1 MPEKG
6 DRLKMKF
13 TIDRSALLKALGH
26 VSSVV
31 EKRNTIPILS
41 NVLMS
46 ANADGVSFAATDL
59 DIEIVETC
67 EAGVSAQGVATL
79 PAHTFY
85 EIVRKLPDGAEV
97 EISLQPEN
105 SQAVL
110 HAGRASF
117 TLPTLP
123 EDEFP
128 ALSAEGLS
136 HEFDIA
142 ATEFAR
148 LIDKTRF
155 AISSEETR
163 YYLNGVHLCTVED
176 SDEPLLR
183 SVATDGHQL
192 AVCETSL
199 PDGASGMPGIII
211 PRKTIGEVRK
221 LLDDQSEDIKVQV
234 SDAKIRFNVGTAVL
248 TSKLID
254 GSFPDYKRVI
264 PTGNDNILELEN
276 RTFAASVDRV
286 ATVSM
291 EKTRSVKMVLES
303 DQLTLRVSNPEAGQ
317 GVEEIPV
324 SYTGEPMEIG
334 FNARYLLNVLSQVE
348 GRDVR
353 FRLASGKLPGLIED
367 VDDKHALYVLM
378 PLRVV

>member
-1 MPEKG
+1 
-6 DRLKMKF
+6 MKF

-46 ANADGVSFAATDL
+46 AGAEGVSFAATDL
-59 DIEIVETC
+59 DIEIVETVD
-67 EAGVSAQGVATL
+67 AGVSAQGVATL
-79 PAHTFY
+79 PAHTFH

-128 ALSAEGLS
+128 ALSADGLT
-136 HEFDIA
+136 HEFSIA
-142 ATEFAR
+142 ASEFAR

-176 SDEPLLR
+176 GESLLR

-192 AVCETSL
+192 AVCEAPL

-221 LLDDQSEDIKVQV
+221 LLDDQAGDIVVQV

-254 GSFPDYKRVI
+254 GSFPDYQRVI
-264 PTGNDNILELEN
+264 PTGNDNVLELEN

-334 FNARYLLNVLSQVE
+334 FNARYLLNVLQQVE

-367 VDDKHALYVLM
+367 VDDSHALYVLM